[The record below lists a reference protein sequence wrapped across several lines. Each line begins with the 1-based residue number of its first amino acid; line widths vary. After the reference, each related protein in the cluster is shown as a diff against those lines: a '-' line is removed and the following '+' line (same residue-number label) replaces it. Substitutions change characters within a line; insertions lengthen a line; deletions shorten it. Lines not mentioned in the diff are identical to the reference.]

1 MRHDCGMHDA
11 VSRTTHS
18 PRLRGRDDEIA
29 ALRAALDG
37 VLRGEGACVLVE
49 GASGTGKSG
58 LLTRLGELAG
68 AAGFDVLW
76 VRADELDQYAPLAAL
91 HAAVH
96 GPAAGAR
103 RAPEA
108 TGDQRLWLLDGITDA
123 LEDRAQR
130 APVAVLVDD
139 AQWAD
144 PATLFALRTLPGRL
158 AASRVLWVIAV
169 RSGTERS
176 DVTRMSRTLR
186 DRGARGLTLGP
197 LPPAALRQLAAD
209 VLGAAPT
216 PALSRLLDGSAGN
229 PFLAIELLRSL
240 RDADAVG
247 IHGGTATPL
256 TQEMPAGFRRSV
268 RERLDRLPEDAR
280 HLLQIGSVLG
290 RAFDLGVV
298 ARMLGRPVGGLLS
311 AVDSVLG
318 AQLLVSAGRRFAFRH
333 DLIRQAVHDDLPL
346 PVRVALHREAA
357 DALRDGSG
365 DRAEIAWHLVLA
377 GGTID
382 DASVHTL
389 TTAVRELSRTVPGSA
404 ADLARQAADLLP
416 AHDPRR
422 VELLTHAA
430 ELLGWTR
437 RVNEALELVDATIS
451 DGLQPAQEAALR
463 LVGGEIHQAAGDDAA
478 AMSHLRRALELP
490 DLPQDLR
497 VRLLKAKATAHIH
510 RREIAAAEE
519 TDTGL
524 VEAAYRSADPAVV
537 VSAMVFQS
545 QTAFYRGHLDRALEL
560 AENASGRAATTA
572 DGLRLRPPRI
582 PALWL
587 AIVML
592 STDWL
597 EDAPRVLREGQ
608 RSAESLG
615 LGWSLPHWHACRA
628 IALLEGGA
636 LDDAAVEA
644 EACLTVAAELETAR
658 AVPLVRA
665 VLALVDTARGD
676 LAQAGA
682 HLRAAT
688 AAAPDGTPYGPWTA
702 LAHARLLQAQGH
714 GAAAAEALGAFFHT
728 GDRTAWLLCLPPG
741 HWPALARTAL
751 RGGDRATAEA
761 VATVVRAVAEENGG
775 QDVVLAV
782 RDHIDG
788 LLLDDAAALQA
799 AVADHRLGGRL
810 PALAAAHEDLGT
822 LLAAHGRTDAA
833 VASLEEAARL
843 AAATG
848 ALHDSERVRRLL
860 RDLGVRA
867 SGMTRRAA
875 ATSGW
880 DSLTESELKVVPLV
894 AEGLTNRAIADRLY
908 LSVHTVNTHLKHVFT
923 KLGINTRV
931 ELTRLAVERTGAGA
945 DRT

>member
-1 MRHDCGMHDA
+1 MHDA
-11 VSRTTHS
+11 DSRTTRS
-18 PRLRGRDDEIA
+18 PRLRGRDDEIT

-37 VLRGEGACVLVE
+37 VLRGEGTCVLVE

-58 LLTRLGELAG
+58 LLAHLGELAG

-91 HAAVH
+91 YSAVH
-96 GPAAGAR
+96 GHGTAAGRVPDA
-103 RAPEA
+103 A
-108 TGDQRLWLLDGITDA
+108 GDRRLWLLDGMTDA
-123 LEDRAQR
+123 LEERSQR

-144 PATLFALRTLPGRL
+144 PATLFALRALPGRL
-158 AASRVLWVIAV
+158 AASRVLWAIAV
-169 RSGTERS
+169 RSGAERAE
-176 DVTRMSRTLR
+176 VTRMSRTLR
-186 DRGARGLTLGP
+186 DRGARTLALGP
-197 LPPAALRQLAAD
+197 LPAAALRQLAAD

-216 PALSRLLDGSAGN
+216 PAMSRLLDGSAGN

-240 RDADAVG
+240 RDADAVA
-247 IHGGTATPL
+247 IQGGSAAPL
-256 TQEMPAGFRRSV
+256 TQEVPAGFRRSV

-280 HLLQIGSVLG
+280 QLLRIGSVLG
-290 RAFDLGVV
+290 RAFDLGTV
-298 ARMLGRPVGGLLS
+298 ARMLGKPVGALLS
-311 AVDSVLG
+311 AVDSVMG
-318 AQLLVSAGRRFAFRH
+318 AQLLVGEGRRFAFRH

-357 DALRDGSG
+357 DALREGGG
-365 DRAEIAWHLVLA
+365 DRAEVAWHLVLA

-437 RVNEALELVDATIS
+437 RVHEALELVDATIS
-451 DGLQPAQEAALR
+451 DGLAPAQEAALR

-478 AMSHLRRALELP
+478 AMTHLGRALELP
-490 DLPQDLR
+490 DLPEDLR

-510 RREIAAAEE
+510 RREIAAAEQ

-537 VSAMVFQS
+537 VSAMVFRS
-545 QTAFYRGHLDRALEL
+545 QTAFYRGRLTHALEL
-560 AENASGRAATTA
+560 AEHADGRAATTA

-587 AIVML
+587 AIVLL
-592 STDWL
+592 STDRL
-597 EDAPRVLREGQ
+597 EETARVLREGQ
-608 RSAESLG
+608 RAAESLG

-628 IALLEGGA
+628 VALLEGGA

-658 AVPLVRA
+658 AVPLARA

-676 LAQAGA
+676 VTQAVA
-682 HLRAAT
+682 HLRAA
-688 AAAPDGTPYGPWTA
+688 AAATPGGTPYGAWTA
-702 LAHARLLQAQGH
+702 LAHARVLTAQGR
-714 GAAAAEALGAFFHT
+714 GAAAAEALGTFHA
-728 GDRTAWLLCLPPG
+728 GDRKAWLLSLPPG

-761 VATVVRAVAEENGG
+761 VAEVVRAVAEDNGG

-788 LLLDDAAALQA
+788 LLHDDPAALRA
-799 AVADHRLGGRL
+799 AVAGRRLGGRL
-810 PALAAAHEDLGT
+810 PALAAAHEDLGAV
-822 LLAAHGRTDAA
+822 LAATRDRTGGTDEA
-833 VASLEEAARL
+833 VAALEEAARL
-843 AAATG
+843 TAASG
-848 ALHDSERVRRLL
+848 AVHDHERVRRLL

-867 SGMTRRAA
+867 SGAPRRAA

-880 DSLTESELKVVPLV
+880 ESLTESELKVVPLV

-908 LSVHTVNTHLKHVFT
+908 VSVHTVNTHLKHVFT

-931 ELTRLAVERTGAGA
+931 ELTRLVMERTRAGTGRA
-945 DRT
+945 

>member
-1 MRHDCGMHDA
+1 MHDA
-11 VSRTTHS
+11 VSGTTHS
-18 PRLRGRDDEIA
+18 PHLRGRDDEIA

-37 VLRGEGACVLVE
+37 VLRGEGTCVLVE

-58 LLTRLGELAG
+58 LLSHLAELAG

-91 HAAVH
+91 YSAVH
-96 GPAAGAR
+96 GPAAGAG
-103 RAPEA
+103 RAPDVA
-108 TGDQRLWLLDGITDA
+108 GDRRLWLLDGITDA
-123 LEDRAQR
+123 LEERSQR

-169 RSGTERS
+169 RSGAERA

-186 DRGARGLTLGP
+186 DRGARTLALGP
-197 LPPAALRQLAAD
+197 LPPTALRQLAAD
-209 VLGAAPT
+209 VLGATPT

-229 PFLAIELLRSL
+229 PFLAIELLHSL

-247 IHGGTATPL
+247 IHGGTATAL
-256 TQEMPAGFRRSV
+256 TEEIPAGFRRSV

-280 HLLQIGSVLG
+280 HLLRIGSVLG
-290 RAFDLGVV
+290 RTFDLGTV
-298 ARMLGRPVGGLLS
+298 AKMLGKPAGGLLS

-318 AQLLVSAGRRFAFRH
+318 AQLLVSADRRFAFRH

-357 DALRDGSG
+357 DALRDGGG

-422 VELLTHAA
+422 VDLLTHAA

-451 DGLQPAQEAALR
+451 DGPAPAQEAALR

-478 AMSHLRRALELP
+478 AMTHLRQGLRLP
-490 DLPQDLR
+490 GLPEDLR

-537 VSAMVFQS
+537 VSAVVFQS
-545 QTAFYRGHLDRALEL
+545 QTAFYRGRLTRALEL
-560 AENASGRAATTA
+560 AEDATRRAATTA

-587 AIVML
+587 AIVLM
-592 STDWL
+592 STDRL
-597 EDAPRVLREGQ
+597 EDTARVLREG
-608 RSAESLG
+608 RRAAESLG

-658 AVPLVRA
+658 AVPLARA
-665 VLALVDTARGD
+665 VLALVGTAHGD
-676 LAQAGA
+676 VTQAAA
-682 HLRAAT
+682 HLRAA
-688 AAAPDGTPYGPWTA
+688 AASTPGGTPYGPWTA
-702 LAHARLLQAQGH
+702 LAHARVRQAQGH
-714 GAAAAEALGAFFHT
+714 AAAAAEALGAFHA
-728 GDRTAWLLCLPPG
+728 GDRTAWLLSLPPG

-751 RGGDRATAEA
+751 RGGDPATAEA
-761 VATVVRAVAEENGG
+761 VAAVVRAVAEENAG
-775 QDVVLAV
+775 QSVVLAV
-782 RDHIDG
+782 RDHIEG
-788 LLLDDAAALQA
+788 LLHDDPAALRA
-799 AVADHRLGGRL
+799 AVAGHRLGGRL
-810 PALAAAHEDLGT
+810 PALAAAYEDLGAV
-822 LLAAHGRTDAA
+822 LAATRGRGDEA
-833 VASLEEAARL
+833 VEALEEAARL
-843 AAATG
+843 TAASG
-848 ALHDSERVRRLL
+848 AVHDHERVRRLL

-867 SGMTRRAA
+867 SGMPRRAA

-880 DSLTESELKVVPLV
+880 ESLTESELKVVPLV

-908 LSVHTVNTHLKHVFT
+908 VSVHTVNTHLKHVFT

-931 ELTRLAVERTGAGA
+931 ELTRLVMERT
-945 DRT
+945 RTGTGRA

>member
-1 MRHDCGMHDA
+1 MHDA
-11 VSRTTHS
+11 VSRTTYS

-29 ALRAALDG
+29 ALRAALDS
-37 VLRGEGACVLVE
+37 VLRGEGTCVLLE

-58 LLTRLGELAG
+58 LLTRLDELAG

-91 HAAVH
+91 YSAVH
-96 GPAAGAR
+96 GPAAAAGGSPDIA
-103 RAPEA
+103 
-108 TGDQRLWLLDGITDA
+108 GDRRLWLLDGITDA
-123 LEDRAQR
+123 LEERSQR

-169 RSGTERS
+169 RSDAARA
-176 DVTRMSRTLR
+176 DVTRMSRALR
-186 DRGARGLTLGP
+186 DRGAHGVTLGP
-197 LPPAALRQLAAD
+197 LPAAALGQLAAD

-216 PALSRLLDGSAGN
+216 PALSRLLEGSAGN

-240 RDADAVG
+240 RDADALG
-247 IHGGTATPL
+247 FHGGTATPL
-256 TQEMPAGFRRSV
+256 TREIPAGFRRGV
-268 RERLDRLPEDAR
+268 QERLDRLPEDAR

-290 RAFDLGVV
+290 RAFDLGTV

-311 AVDSVLG
+311 AVDGVMR
-318 AQLLVSAGRRFAFRH
+318 AQLLVGAGRRFAFRH
-333 DLIRQAVHDDLPL
+333 DLIRQAVHDELPL
-346 PVRVALHREAA
+346 PLRVALHRDAA
-357 DALRDGSG
+357 DALRDGGG

-377 GGTID
+377 GGGID
-382 DASVHTL
+382 NASLHTL
-389 TTAVRELSRTVPGSA
+389 TTAVRDLSRTVPGSA

-416 AHDPRR
+416 AHDARR
-422 VELLTHAA
+422 VELLTKAA

-437 RVNEALELVDATIS
+437 RVTEALELVDATIS
-451 DGLQPAQEAALR
+451 EGPAPAQEAALR

-478 AMSHLRRALELP
+478 AMTHLERALELP
-490 DLPQDLR
+490 DLPEDLR

-524 VEAAYRSADPAVV
+524 VEAAYRSPDPAVV

-545 QTAFYRGHLDRALEL
+545 QTAFYRGHLSRALEL
-560 AENASGRAATTA
+560 AEHATLRAATTA
-572 DGLRLRPPRI
+572 DDLRLRPPRI

-587 AIVML
+587 AVAL
-592 STDWL
+592 VSTDRL
-597 EDAPRVLREGQ
+597 EDTARVLREGR

-615 LGWSLPHWHACRA
+615 LGWSLPHWHACQA
-628 IALLEGGA
+628 ITLLEGGA

-644 EACLTVAAELETAR
+644 EACLAVAAELETAR
-658 AVPLVRA
+658 AVPLARA

-676 LAQAGA
+676 ITQAGA

-688 AAAPDGTPYGPWTA
+688 AATPGGTPYGPWTA
-702 LAHARLLQAQGH
+702 LAHARVLRAQGR
-714 GAAAAEALGAFFHT
+714 GSAAAEAIGAFRS
-728 GDRTAWLLCLPPG
+728 GDRRAWLLSLPPG

-751 RGGDRATAEA
+751 RGGDRATAGEMA
-761 VATVVRAVAEENGG
+761 SVVRAVAEDNGDQG
-775 QDVVLAV
+775 VVLAV

-788 LLLDDAAALQA
+788 LLHDDPAALRA
-799 AVADHRLGGRL
+799 AVAGHRLDARL
-810 PALAAAHEDLGT
+810 PALAAAHEDLGA
-822 LLAAHGRTDAA
+822 LLAATRGRSDEA
-833 VASLEEAARL
+833 VAALEEAARL
-843 AAATG
+843 TAAIG
-848 ALHDSERVRRLL
+848 AVHDHERVRRLL

-867 SGMTRRAA
+867 AAMTRRAT

-880 DSLTESELKVVPLV
+880 ESLTESELKVVPLV
-894 AEGLTNRAIADRLY
+894 AEGLTNRAVADRLY
-908 LSVHTVNTHLKHVFT
+908 VSVHTVNTHLKHVFT

-931 ELTRLAVERTGAGA
+931 ELTRLAVERARAGT
-945 DRT
+945 DRP

>member
-1 MRHDCGMHDA
+1 MHDA
-11 VSRTTHS
+11 VSRTTYS
-18 PRLRGRDDEIA
+18 PHLRGRDDEIG
-29 ALRAALDG
+29 ALRAALES
-37 VLRGEGACVLVE
+37 VLRGEGTCVLLE

-58 LLTRLGELAG
+58 LLTCLDELAG

-91 HAAVH
+91 YSAVQGSAA
-96 GPAAGAR
+96 PARGA
-103 RAPEA
+103 PDA
-108 TGDQRLWLLDGITDA
+108 TGDRRLWLLDGITDA
-123 LEDRAQR
+123 LEERSQR

-169 RSGTERS
+169 RSDAERA
-176 DVTRMSRTLR
+176 DVNRMSRALR

-197 LPPAALRQLAAD
+197 LPAAALGQLATD

-247 IHGGTATPL
+247 FHGGTATPL
-256 TQEMPAGFRRSV
+256 TREIPAGFRRSV
-268 RERLDRLPEDAR
+268 QERLDRLPEDAR

-290 RAFDLGVV
+290 RAFDLGTV

-311 AVDSVLG
+311 AVDGVMR
-318 AQLLVSAGRRFAFRH
+318 AQLLVGAGRRFAFRH
-333 DLIRQAVHDDLPL
+333 DLIRQAVHDELPL
-346 PVRVALHREAA
+346 PVRVALHRDAA
-357 DALRDGSG
+357 DALREGGG

-377 GGTID
+377 GGTVD
-382 DASVHTL
+382 DASLHTL
-389 TTAVRELSRTVPGSA
+389 TTAIRELSRTVPGSA

-416 AHDPRR
+416 AHDARR
-422 VELLTHAA
+422 VELLTNAA

-437 RVNEALELVDATIS
+437 RVTEALELVDATIC
-451 DGLQPAQEAALR
+451 DGPAPAQEAALR

-478 AMSHLRRALELP
+478 AMAHLERALELP
-490 DLPQDLR
+490 DLPEDLR

-545 QTAFYRGHLDRALEL
+545 QTAFYRGHLSRALEL
-560 AENASGRAATTA
+560 AEHAALRAATTA

-587 AIVML
+587 AIALV
-592 STDWL
+592 STDRL
-597 EDAPRVLREGQ
+597 EDTARVLREGR

-615 LGWSLPHWHACRA
+615 LGWSLPHWHACQA

-644 EACLTVAAELETAR
+644 EACLTVAGELETAR
-658 AVPLVRA
+658 AVPLARA

-676 LAQAGA
+676 VAQAGA
-682 HLRAAT
+682 HLQAAT
-688 AAAPDGTPYGPWTA
+688 AATPGATPYGPWTA
-702 LAHARLLQAQGH
+702 LAHARVLRAQGH
-714 GAAAAEALGAFFHT
+714 CTAAAEALGAFHA
-728 GDRTAWLLCLPPG
+728 GDRTAWLLSLPPG

-751 RGGDRATAEA
+751 RGGDRATAGA
-761 VATVVRAVAEENGG
+761 VAAVVHTLARENGDQG
-775 QDVVLAV
+775 VVLAV

-788 LLLDDAAALQA
+788 LLHDDPEALRA
-799 AVADHRLGGRL
+799 AVAGHRLDGRL
-810 PALAAAHEDLGT
+810 PALAAAHEDLGA
-822 LLAAHGRTDAA
+822 LLAATRGRTDEA
-833 VASLEEAARL
+833 VAALEEAARL
-843 AAATG
+843 TAASG
-848 ALHDSERVRRLL
+848 AVHDHERVRRLL

-867 SGMTRRAA
+867 AGMPRRAA

-880 DSLTESELKVVPLV
+880 ESLTESELKVVPLV

-908 LSVHTVNTHLKHVFT
+908 VSVHTVNTHLKHVFT

-931 ELTRLAVERTGAGA
+931 ELTRLVVERGRAGT
-945 DRT
+945 DRH

>member
-1 MRHDCGMHDA
+1 MHDA
-11 VSRTTHS
+11 VSRTTYS
-18 PRLRGRDDEIA
+18 PHLRGRDDEIG
-29 ALRAALDG
+29 ALRAALDS
-37 VLRGEGACVLVE
+37 VLRGEGTCVLLE

-58 LLTRLGELAG
+58 LLTRLDELAG

-91 HAAVH
+91 YSAVH
-96 GPAAGAR
+96 GSSAAAGG
-103 RAPEA
+103 APDA
-108 TGDQRLWLLDGITDA
+108 TGDRRLWLLDGITDA
-123 LEDRAQR
+123 LEERSQR
-130 APVAVLVDD
+130 VPVAVLVDD

-169 RSGTERS
+169 RSDAERA
-176 DVTRMSRTLR
+176 DVTRMSRALR
-186 DRGARGLTLGP
+186 DRGARGLVLGP
-197 LPPAALRQLAAD
+197 LPAAALGQLATD

-247 IHGGTATPL
+247 FHGGTATPL
-256 TQEMPAGFRRSV
+256 TREIPAGFRRSV
-268 RERLDRLPEDAR
+268 QERLDRLPEDAR

-290 RAFDLGVV
+290 RAFDLGTV
-298 ARMLGRPVGGLLS
+298 ARMLGKPVGGLLS
-311 AVDSVLG
+311 AVDGVMR

-333 DLIRQAVHDDLPL
+333 DLIRQAVHDELPL
-346 PVRVALHREAA
+346 PVRVALHRDAA
-357 DALRDGSG
+357 DALRDGGG

-377 GGTID
+377 GGTVD
-382 DASVHTL
+382 DASLHTL
-389 TTAVRELSRTVPGSA
+389 TAAVRELSRTVPGSA

-416 AHDPRR
+416 AHDARR
-422 VELLTHAA
+422 VELLTNAA

-437 RVNEALELVDATIS
+437 RVTEALELVDATIS
-451 DGLQPAQEAALR
+451 DGPAPAQEAALR

-478 AMSHLRRALELP
+478 AMTHLERALELP
-490 DLPQDLR
+490 DLPEDLR

-545 QTAFYRGHLDRALEL
+545 QTAFYRGHLSRAVEL
-560 AENASGRAATTA
+560 AEHAALRAATTA

-587 AIVML
+587 AIALV
-592 STDWL
+592 STDRL
-597 EDAPRVLREGQ
+597 EDTARVLREGR

-615 LGWSLPHWHACRA
+615 LGWSLPHWHACQA

-658 AVPLVRA
+658 AVPLARA

-676 LAQAGA
+676 VAQAGA

-688 AAAPDGTPYGPWTA
+688 AATPGGTPYGPWTA
-702 LAHARLLQAQGH
+702 LAHARVLQAQGR
-714 GAAAAEALGAFFHT
+714 GTAAAEALGAFRA
-728 GDRTAWLLCLPPG
+728 GDRTAWLLSLPPG
-741 HWPALARTAL
+741 HWPALARAAL
-751 RGGDRATAEA
+751 RGGDRATAGA
-761 VATVVRAVAEENGG
+761 VAAVVRTVAEENGDQG
-775 QDVVLAV
+775 VVLAV

-788 LLLDDAAALQA
+788 LLHDDPAALRE
-799 AVADHRLGGRL
+799 AVAGHGLDGRL

-822 LLAAHGRTDAA
+822 LVATTHGRTDEA
-833 VASLEEAARL
+833 VAALEEAARL
-843 AAATG
+843 TAASG
-848 ALHDSERVRRLL
+848 AVHDHERVRRLL

-867 SGMTRRAA
+867 AGMPRRAA

-880 DSLTESELKVVPLV
+880 ESLTESELKVVPLV

-908 LSVHTVNTHLKHVFT
+908 VSVHTVNTHLKHVFT

-931 ELTRLAVERTGAGA
+931 ELTRLVVEQARTGT
-945 DRT
+945 DRP